1 MYGNDNDAA
10 RNDAGMS
17 DHVHSDGWTEAFEEL
32 RAAYR
37 KARYST
43 ADKALIGRWRFCTR
57 WSRDGFRLAVLEA
70 VRRGHVELLPG
81 APGSYGA
88 VVDRDEAIVV
98 SDPTGDSVYCYG
110 RWVDDGDA
118 AGDPRSVATG
128 GAPDARGVQ
137 LAQDRGADAREPR
150 AAGAPRPRAGSVDD
164 GGAHRAPLDPGA
176 AGVDLA
182 PPAGRPIPIC
192 GGCVE
197 RWERSEAD
205 RRSALTNRE
214 WARSAPLQWNHEPL
228 EQPRS
233 CMYCGQ
239 LTEYRGLSVIGE
251 WRASR
256 APAPAAIDFELERR
270 AANVVEA
277 QFERIADA
285 DLFAAW
291 LDIGGRALFNA
302 WAGAR

>member
-1 MYGNDNDAA
+1 MSNEDVVRGAV
-10 RNDAGMS
+10 GMS

-37 KARYST
+37 KAKYST
-43 ADKALIGRWRFCTR
+43 ADRALLGRWRFCTR
-57 WSRDGFRLAVLEA
+57 WSREGFRLAVLEA
-70 VRRGHVELLPG
+70 ERRGHVELLPG

-88 VVDRDEAIVV
+88 AVDRDEAIVV

-110 RWVDDGDA
+110 RWVDGDDDA
-118 AGDPRSVATG
+118 GGGDPRPVATW

-150 AAGAPRPRAGSVDD
+150 AAGTHRPGTGSVGD
-164 GGAHRAPLDPGA
+164 GEAHRAPVDPSA
-176 AGVDLA
+176 AGVDVA
-182 PPAGRPIPIC
+182 PPAGRPVPVC

-214 WARSAPLQWNHEPL
+214 WARSGPLQWEHEPL
-228 EQPRS
+228 EQPRP
-233 CMYCGQ
+233 CMCCGE

-251 WRASR
+251 RR
-256 APAPAAIDFELERR
+256 VAIDFELERR
-270 AANVVEA
+270 AFAVVEV
-277 QFERIADA
+277 QFDRPADA
-285 DLFAAW
+285 DLFCTW
-291 LDIGGRALFNA
+291 LDTSGRALFNA
-302 WAGAR
+302 GAR